1 VKEWYCHSNEEF
13 FQTAIKLVNF
23 QDTKACSEPRST
35 WIENKTDGKFSTAF
49 AELFF
54 ASYSPLSSVS

>member
-1 VKEWYCHSNEEF
+1 MAVN
-13 FQTAIKLVNF
+13 LVNF

-49 AELFF
+49 AVSYF
-54 ASYSPLSSVS
+54 ASYSPLSHMSRMFVLQ